1 MLFDLE
7 NIFVNYIMI
16 TCLEKFKTCLIL
28 NNIKNNEQEI
38 DISKSSKIKYLYE
51 IHIIPVV

>member
-51 IHIIPVV
+51 IHIILVV